1 MKFDDKTITGLTIEA
16 GKTERIEF
24 DDDLPGFGVRLRAG
38 GSRKWIVQYRVGK
51 QQRRKTLGTVSEA
64 MNVAKARNAAA
75 KDLAT
80 VTLGGDP
87 QAHKVE
93 QRAKSAETF
102 DHYVKLFLAAKKETA
117 RPRHYSGLETFMTKH
132 WSPFNSRSVHAI
144 AMRDVA
150 ARLTAIASER
160 GPVAAN
166 RAQTALGS
174 FFAWL
179 IGEGVTAVNPVIGV
193 NKKGAEKP
201 RDRVLSDE
209 ELAYVWRACRDDDHG
224 RIVKLLIL
232 TAARRDE
239 IGGLVKSELDLPGRK
254 ATLSGERTKNHREH
268 ELPLS
273 DLAVTI
279 IKEAIEGREASAGF
293 GDAAKAHGE
302 DVKGFSGWSRAKAAL
317 DKRIAQARAKA
328 GLEPMAAWTVHDL
341 RRTAD
346 TRMHDLG
353 VLPHVVEA
361 VLNHVSGHKAG
372 VAGRYN
378 KATYAAE
385 KRQAL
390 DMWAAHVAA
399 IVAGKPASNVVSL
412 RA

>member
-1 MKFDDKTITGLTIEA
+1 MKLTDKNVAALTLPV
-16 GKTERIEF
+16 GKSDLIEF
-24 DDDLPGFGVRLRAG
+24 DEAMPGFGVRLRDG
-38 GSRKWIVQYRVGK
+38 GSKKWIVQYRVGK
-51 QQRRKTLGTVSEA
+51 GQRR
-64 MNVAKARNAAA
+64 
-75 KDLAT
+75 
-80 VTLGGDP
+80 VTLGAVQLLDADKARRLAKDALARVQLGEDP
-87 QAHKVE
+87 QVAKVE
-93 QRAKSAETF
+93 QRAKAAETF
-102 DHYVKLFLAAKKETA
+102 DHFASLFLAAKKEQV
-117 RPRHYSGLETFMTKH
+117 RPRSYSGLETFMTKH
-132 WSPFNSRSVHAI
+132 WSTFNGRSVHAI
-144 AMRDVA
+144 GRRDIA

-160 GPVAAN
+160 GPVAVN

-179 IGEGVTAVNPVIGV
+179 IGEGVVDVNPVVGV
-193 NKKGAEKP
+193 NKKGAEKS
-201 RDRVLSDE
+201 RDRVLSDAE
-209 ELAYVWRACRDDDHG
+209 IADVWRACRDDDHG

-239 IGGLVKSELDLPGRK
+239 VGNIAKGELDLAGRK
-254 ATLSGERTKNHREH
+254 WTLPGERSKNHREH

-279 IKEAIEGREASAGF
+279 LKEAIEGREASAVF
-293 GDAAKAHGE
+293 GDAAKARGE
-302 DVKGFSGWSRAKAAL
+302 AVKGFSGWSKAKAAL
-317 DKRIAQARAKA
+317 DKRIAQARAEA
-328 GLEPMAAWTVHDL
+328 GLEAMAAWTVHDL
-341 RRTAD
+341 RRTTD

-390 DMWAAHVAA
+390 DMWAAHVEAL
-399 IVAGKPASNVVSL
+399 VAGKGASNVVAL

>member
-1 MKFDDKTITGLTIEA
+1 MKLTDKNVAALTLPA
-16 GKTERIEF
+16 GKSDLIEF
-24 DDDLPGFGVRLRAG
+24 DEALPCFGVRLRDG
-38 GSRKWIVQYRVGK
+38 GSKKWIVQYRVGK
-51 QQRRKTLGTVSEA
+51 DQRR
-64 MNVAKARNAAA
+64 
-75 KDLAT
+75 
-80 VTLGGDP
+80 VTLGAVQLLDADKARRLAKDALARVQLGEDP
-87 QAHKVE
+87 QAAKVE
-93 QRAKSAETF
+93 QRAKAAETF
-102 DHYVKLFLAAKKETA
+102 DHFASLFLAAKKGQV
-117 RPRHYSGLETFMTKH
+117 RPRSYSGIETFMTKH
-132 WSPFNSRSVHAI
+132 WSTFKGRSVHAI
-144 AMRDVA
+144 GRRDIA
-150 ARLTAIASER
+150 ARLTEIASER

-179 IGEGVTAVNPVIGV
+179 IGEGVVDVNPVVGV
-193 NKKGAEKP
+193 NKKGAEKS

-209 ELAYVWRACRDDDHG
+209 EIADVWRACREDDYG

-239 IGGLVKSELDLPGRK
+239 VGNIAKGELDLAGRK
-254 ATLSGERTKNHREH
+254 WTLPGERSKNHREH

-279 IKEAIEGREASAGF
+279 LKGAIEGREVSAVF
-293 GDAAKAHGE
+293 GDAAKARGE
-302 DVKGFSGWSRAKAAL
+302 AVKGFSGWSKAKAAL
-317 DKRIAQARAKA
+317 DKRVAQARAEA
-328 GLEPMAAWTVHDL
+328 GLEPMTAWTVHDL

-390 DMWAAHVAA
+390 DMWGAHVEAV
-399 IVAGKPASNVVSL
+399 VAGKSASNVIAL